1 MYAKFKYFTHTLTH
15 SMHSLIH
22 VHTNKIK
29 KNFFRKKK
37 KKKENVILLCT
48 CESVR
53 VWGCVSLIE
62 LLLSA
67 LVP

>member
-1 MYAKFKYFTHTLTH
+1 MNIKLTYFTHTLT
-15 SMHSLIH
+15 H

-29 KNFFRKKK
+29 KIFFRKKK
-37 KKKENVILLCT
+37 EKKENVILLCT
-48 CESVR
+48 CERVR